1 MTCKIVHL
9 LIGGQESLLLFLKIL
24 NFVLSEPLCTCLC
37 LKCLNFFY
45 FDCFARP
52 LSNHF
57 SVEVIH
63 GGHFLCAGKHRDY
76 HKGHSIWY
84 DYCDIDNWTPNVVA
98 SLVEEIGYEFEGRI
112 RAYWCVPGLIVY
124 RNGLREIKIW
134 DNTMTENMK
143 DCVLNGNHF

>member
-1 MTCKIVHL
+1 M
-9 LIGGQESLLLFLKIL
+9 SLFI
-24 NFVLSEPLCTCLC
+24 LSEHC
-37 LKCLNFFY
+37 NFE
-45 FDCFARP
+45 CFAGP

-57 SVEVIH
+57 SVEIIH
-63 GGHFLCAGKHRDY
+63 GGYFLCAGKHRGY
-76 HKGHSIWY
+76 HKGH
-84 DYCDIDNWTPNVVA
+84 CDIDNRTPTVVA